1 MPNVLLFFVIIF
13 IIFFNY
19 TSFAES
25 IESNIKYE
33 VGKSYKIKGKWHY
46 PKNNLDYRE
55 IGIASVNLNKKENK
69 TKNGEIFSNK
79 EIVAKHKTLAL
90 PTIARITNLYNG
102 YSINVRINDRGPK
115 NNFRIIELSK
125 KTADYLKIDTKG
137 LVEVKV
143 ISVLTMKEQRK
154 LKEINSIKYNKEN
167 LEKDA
172 ALEKKIVKTENLM
185 DKKKEKKKFEKKEYV
200 NIKDSKENEKL
211 KLNYKKSK
219 IPPYYLRIDIT
230 KFKNFKDAANLKKK
244 MKPIYDKI
252 LISLSL
258 LNNQK
263 HYKVTTVPIK
273 NLKEAEYILSVI
285 HKKGFNNAKF
295 FIERK

>member
-19 TSFAES
+19 TSFTES

-33 VGKSYKIKGKWHY
+33 VGKSYKIKGKWYY

-55 IGIASVNLNKKENK
+55 IGIASVNSNKKENK

-185 DKKKEKKKFEKKEYV
+185 DKKKEKFEKKKYV
-200 NIKDSKENEKL
+200 NLKDSKENEKL

>member
-1 MPNVLLFFVIIF
+1 MPNVFLFFLIVF

-33 VGKSYKIKGKWHY
+33 VGKSYKIKGKWYY

-154 LKEINSIKYNKEN
+154 LKGINLTKYNKGN

-172 ALEKKIVKTENLM
+172 ALGKEIVKTENLM
-185 DKKKEKKKFEKKEYV
+185 DKKKEKFKCY
-200 NIKDSKENEKL
+200 
-211 KLNYKKSK
+211 
-219 IPPYYLRIDIT
+219 RIS
-230 KFKNFKDAANLKKK
+230 KKK
-244 MKPIYDKI
+244 NSY
-252 LISLSL
+252 
-258 LNNQK
+258 
-263 HYKVTTVPIK
+263 YC
-273 NLKEAEYILSVI
+273 
-285 HKKGFNNAKF
+285 
-295 FIERK
+295 

>member
-185 DKKKEKKKFEKKEYV
+185 DKKKEKFEKKEYV
-200 NIKDSKENEKL
+200 NIKDSKENEKP

-263 HYKVTTVPIK
+263 YYKVTTVPIK
-273 NLKEAEYILSVI
+273 NLKEAEYILSII
-285 HKKGFNNAKF
+285 HKKGFNNAKL

>member
-13 IIFFNY
+13 TIFFNY

-55 IGIASVNLNKKENK
+55 IGIASVNSNKKENK

-125 KTADYLKIDTKG
+125 KTADYLKIDTKS

-154 LKEINSIKYNKEN
+154 LKGINSIKYNKEN

-185 DKKKEKKKFEKKEYV
+185 DKKKEKFEKKEYV
-200 NIKDSKENEKL
+200 NLKDSKENEKL

-263 HYKVTTVPIK
+263 YYKVTTVPIK

>member
-1 MPNVLLFFVIIF
+1 MPNVFLFFVIIF

-19 TSFAES
+19 TSFTES

-55 IGIASVNLNKKENK
+55 IGIASVNSNKKENK

-115 NNFRIIELSK
+115 KNFRIIELSK

-185 DKKKEKKKFEKKEYV
+185 DKKKEKFEKKEYV
-200 NIKDSKENEKL
+200 NLKDSKENEKL

-263 HYKVTTVPIK
+263 YYKVTTVPIK

-285 HKKGFNNAKF
+285 HKKGFNNAKL
-295 FIERK
+295 FIEKK

>member
-19 TSFAES
+19 TSFTES

-55 IGIASVNLNKKENK
+55 IGIASVNSNKKENK

-125 KTADYLKIDTKG
+125 KTADYLKIDTKS

-154 LKEINSIKYNKEN
+154 LKGINSIKYNKEN

-185 DKKKEKKKFEKKEYV
+185 DKKKEKFEKKEYV
-200 NIKDSKENEKL
+200 NLKVSKENEKL

-219 IPPYYLRIDIT
+219 IPPYYLRINIT

-263 HYKVTTVPIK
+263 YYKVTTVPIK

>member
-1 MPNVLLFFVIIF
+1 MPNVFLFFLIVF

-19 TSFAES
+19 TSFAGS

-33 VGKSYKIKGKWHY
+33 VGKSYKIKGKWYY

-55 IGIASVNLNKKENK
+55 IGIASVNSNKKENK

-125 KTADYLKIDTKG
+125 KTADYLKIDTKS

-154 LKEINSIKYNKEN
+154 LKGINSIKYNKVN

-172 ALEKKIVKTENLM
+172 ALGKKIVKTENLM
-185 DKKKEKKKFEKKEYV
+185 DKKKEKF
-200 NIKDSKENEKL
+200 
-211 KLNYKKSK
+211 
-219 IPPYYLRIDIT
+219 
-230 KFKNFKDAANLKKK
+230 
-244 MKPIYDKI
+244 
-252 LISLSL
+252 
-258 LNNQK
+258 
-263 HYKVTTVPIK
+263 
-273 NLKEAEYILSVI
+273 
-285 HKKGFNNAKF
+285 
-295 FIERK
+295 